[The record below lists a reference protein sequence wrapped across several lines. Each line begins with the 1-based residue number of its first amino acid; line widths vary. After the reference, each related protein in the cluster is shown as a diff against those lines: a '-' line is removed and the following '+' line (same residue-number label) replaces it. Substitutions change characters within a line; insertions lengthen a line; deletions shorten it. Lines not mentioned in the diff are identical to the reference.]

1 MTTPKHTAKRNAALI
16 TTAAV
21 VSGGLIFLPQAAEA
35 SEASDLPVA
44 LSSNGARMSIAELN
58 QQISWANFKPAAG
71 QGQVGVWN
79 YGTGNAFQVGSV
91 YTHEMM
97 YAGDVVRITAEV
109 VELKPYQDDDVN
121 WNRAENTEAKVVAT
135 EDSGTYSHLTY
146 AGIPMLNEDGSK
158 ALGNLGSNVDGGNIG
173 ITFNVTAVRILSDGS
188 EVPVRPSIIV
198 ADGEM
203 AGVAEFQ
210 AYSTTGTAWDLL
222 AEAKR
227 RESYPSFRDYP
238 DSLTSDWFSYNNRHY
253 NINDWK
259 LNPNDPNRGIGTSL
273 VGPLRTEAYEPKEGP
288 HPAHGSVPIVET
300 TSTSTQGMNVSIFVN
315 SPGQQQVRLGFVLF
329 DQGDAPESYGS
340 AKHLIADN
348 PQIPNYQNPKIGRV
362 GPDFRAEDGADV
374 AWKSDDMYDAGDESI
389 TDFTAAGNTDE
400 DLAFYF
406 ASNTRFEYQMM
417 ASRSNDPAK
426 SSYLRSWVDTN
437 NDGTFEVGEASEP
450 VRVDTY
456 TAEGQVGAMHTLAF
470 NNPHQIVDTSLNY
483 VGVRARI
490 ADNFADIQHPTGFA
504 SSGEVEDF
512 MVRVI
517 HPPRGTQQFTE
528 TPQNTPVTSTPIGF
542 NAYGNLK
549 DNFSVANAL
558 LGTSEYKIV
567 GPDGTLYG
575 VGETYTLAGEGS
587 YVLNADGTVTF
598 TPEPQFVGTAKGVAI
613 RAYDENGNDTGWTS
627 NTTINGLEN
636 VNDIRVNGAR
646 TMDAIFVPTVVGAK
660 PSATV
665 DSNLDRQGA
674 PQTSEIVYTP
684 GSEFA
689 PLDFSTTTF
698 VDGDG
703 NPISGTTIPAM
714 KDGVQVGTYTLDPT
728 TGQVTFQPNPDFVGS
743 PDPAR
748 VRISDRNGEHA
759 TGIFAP
765 HVFPVAPAADGKET
779 GDLQGRDQSAT
790 PTFTESDGKP
800 IVPSASNP
808 VRFIDPATGQ
818 PTDETTIPATDETGK
833 QIGTYTVDPL
843 TGKITFTPNKD
854 FTGTPVPATVTVK
867 DKYGVPVTA
876 TYTPTVFTVTPFASD
891 DVTTG
896 LQGREQTGRLDFQ
909 PGHEEVPLDFST
921 TTFVDGDGNPISGTT
936 IPAMKDGVQ
945 IGTYTLDPA
954 TGQVTFKPNPDFVG
968 TPDPAR
974 VQVKD
979 INGTPATAVYTLS
992 VTEVTGD
999 VLVTYKDTTGKEIPG
1014 LPPVTDTKDK
1024 RVGTDYDTTDHKPA
1038 EFTAV
1043 DGSRYVL
1050 VPSLTEGDEKGT
1062 VAEGETTVA
1071 YVYQKVGSWI
1081 TNIPGQPVEKIPFPF
1096 DPENP
1101 GNPMVPG
1108 DGVTIPYVPGL
1119 TPVDPGTN
1127 QPLTPVDP
1135 EDPTKGYVPPTPSTP
1150 GEDLNITYVPN
1161 ASGSVTVKY
1170 QDVDSKEISVS
1181 VIDTEA
1187 GTKVGEE
1194 YDTTDHKPTE
1204 IVTEDG
1210 SRYVLVPS
1218 LTKGDEKGKVTEVDT
1233 EVIYVYQKVANWV
1246 PMLPGVPVDELP
1258 KIPFPFDPAN
1268 PDQPVTP
1275 TPDQTI
1281 PHVPGFVPVD
1291 PRDKTPLNPVDPND
1305 PKKGYIPPAPSTP
1318 GEELLI
1324 PYQLVATGS
1333 VIVNYVSTGGDTIKA
1348 PVTDTAGAAVG
1359 TEYTTTDNKPETIM
1373 LSDGTRYVLIPG
1385 KTKGAETGTVTEGTT
1400 EVTYVYAKVG
1410 YWEPKIPGV
1419 PDENQPKIPYPF
1431 DPANPDKPVT
1441 PTPDTVI
1448 PWVPDHTP
1456 VDPEDPT
1463 KPLTPVDP
1471 EDPTKGYIPPT
1482 PSTPG
1487 ANTPIPYVPVVEE
1500 TPAPEAKVGSVV
1512 VRFTDTEGNAIKDPA
1527 YLVTD
1532 SPVGGSY
1539 DTTGTKAAEIIAADG
1554 SRYVLVPSKTIGTE
1568 KGEVTEGTTE
1578 VTYVYQKVGNWVPKL
1593 PGVPVEDL
1601 PKIPYPFDPAN
1612 PDQPVTPT
1620 PDTVIPYVPGYT
1632 PVDPQD
1638 PTKPLTPVDPEDPT
1652 KGYVPPT
1659 PGTPG
1664 EELVIDYVKD
1674 ADKVGSVIV
1683 KYQDKDGNA
1692 IPGLNQVTDTRDAVV
1707 GTDYSTED
1715 HKVTEVTTAD
1725 GSRYV
1730 LIAVEGTEKGQV
1742 VEGETTVTYIYQKV
1756 GHWIPQL
1763 PGVPVENLP
1772 KIPFPFDP
1780 SNPDNPSVP
1789 GEGDVVPYVPGFV
1802 PVDPVTG
1809 EPLQP
1814 VDPNDP
1820 KKGYIP
1826 PTPANP
1832 GDDLVIPYKPVENKP
1847 VDPTDPADPGVPNQP
1862 ITPAPGDGQP
1872 GNPGDG
1878 QPGTPGDG
1886 QPGTPGDG
1894 QPGDGQPGDGQ
1905 PGTPGDG
1912 QPGDGQP
1919 GTPGDGQP
1927 GDGQPG
1933 TPGDGQGKGK
1943 DGGNAGGSG
1952 DTGNTGGKTG
1962 GNAGGSTGGN
1972 TGDAG
1977 QGKTP
1982 APAGKS
1988 SSGNLANTGAQVGT
2002 AAGLGALLLGLGAAL
2017 TRRNRRKD
2025 S

>member
-362 GPDFRAEDGADV
+362 GPDFRSEDGADV
-374 AWKSDDMYDAGDESI
+374 EWKSDDMYDAGDEGI
-389 TDFTAAGNTDE
+389 ADFTAAGNTDD

-406 ASNTRFEYQMM
+406 ASSTRFEYQMM

-456 TAEGQVGAMHTLAF
+456 TAQGQAGAMHTLAF

-627 NTTINGLEN
+627 NTTLNGLEN

-714 KDGVQVGTYTLDPT
+714 KDGVQVGTYTLDPA

-854 FTGTPVPATVTVK
+854 FTGTPVAATVTVK

-936 IPAMKDGVQ
+936 IPAKKDGVQ

-1050 VPSLTEGDEKGT
+1050 VPSLTEGDEKG
-1062 VAEGETTVA
+1062 
-1071 YVYQKVGSWI
+1071 
-1081 TNIPGQPVEKIPFPF
+1081 
-1096 DPENP
+1096 
-1101 GNPMVPG
+1101 
-1108 DGVTIPYVPGL
+1108 
-1119 TPVDPGTN
+1119 
-1127 QPLTPVDP
+1127 
-1135 EDPTKGYVPPTPSTP
+1135 
-1150 GEDLNITYVPN
+1150 
-1161 ASGSVTVKY
+1161 
-1170 QDVDSKEISVS
+1170 
-1181 VIDTEA
+1181 
-1187 GTKVGEE
+1187 
-1194 YDTTDHKPTE
+1194 
-1204 IVTEDG
+1204 
-1210 SRYVLVPS
+1210 
-1218 LTKGDEKGKVTEVDT
+1218 KVTEVDT

-1281 PHVPGFVPVD
+1281 PH
-1291 PRDKTPLNPVDPND
+1291 
-1305 PKKGYIPPAPSTP
+1305 
-1318 GEELLI
+1318 
-1324 PYQLVATGS
+1324 
-1333 VIVNYVSTGGDTIKA
+1333 
-1348 PVTDTAGAAVG
+1348 
-1359 TEYTTTDNKPETIM
+1359 
-1373 LSDGTRYVLIPG
+1373 
-1385 KTKGAETGTVTEGTT
+1385 
-1400 EVTYVYAKVG
+1400 
-1410 YWEPKIPGV
+1410 
-1419 PDENQPKIPYPF
+1419 
-1431 DPANPDKPVT
+1431 
-1441 PTPDTVI
+1441 
-1448 PWVPDHTP
+1448 
-1456 VDPEDPT
+1456 
-1463 KPLTPVDP
+1463 
-1471 EDPTKGYIPPT
+1471 
-1482 PSTPG
+1482 
-1487 ANTPIPYVPVVEE
+1487 
-1500 TPAPEAKVGSVV
+1500 
-1512 VRFTDTEGNAIKDPA
+1512 
-1527 YLVTD
+1527 
-1532 SPVGGSY
+1532 
-1539 DTTGTKAAEIIAADG
+1539 
-1554 SRYVLVPSKTIGTE
+1554 
-1568 KGEVTEGTTE
+1568 
-1578 VTYVYQKVGNWVPKL
+1578 
-1593 PGVPVEDL
+1593 
-1601 PKIPYPFDPAN
+1601 
-1612 PDQPVTPT
+1612 
-1620 PDTVIPYVPGYT
+1620 
-1632 PVDPQD
+1632 
-1638 PTKPLTPVDPEDPT
+1638 
-1652 KGYVPPT
+1652 
-1659 PGTPG
+1659 
-1664 EELVIDYVKD
+1664 
-1674 ADKVGSVIV
+1674 
-1683 KYQDKDGNA
+1683 
-1692 IPGLNQVTDTRDAVV
+1692 
-1707 GTDYSTED
+1707 
-1715 HKVTEVTTAD
+1715 
-1725 GSRYV
+1725 
-1730 LIAVEGTEKGQV
+1730 
-1742 VEGETTVTYIYQKV
+1742 
-1756 GHWIPQL
+1756 
-1763 PGVPVENLP
+1763 
-1772 KIPFPFDP
+1772 
-1780 SNPDNPSVP
+1780 
-1789 GEGDVVPYVPGFV
+1789 
-1802 PVDPVTG
+1802 
-1809 EPLQP
+1809 
-1814 VDPNDP
+1814 
-1820 KKGYIP
+1820 
-1826 PTPANP
+1826 
-1832 GDDLVIPYKPVENKP
+1832 
-1847 VDPTDPADPGVPNQP
+1847 
-1862 ITPAPGDGQP
+1862 
-1872 GNPGDG
+1872 
-1878 QPGTPGDG
+1878 
-1886 QPGTPGDG
+1886 
-1894 QPGDGQPGDGQ
+1894 
-1905 PGTPGDG
+1905 
-1912 QPGDGQP
+1912 
-1919 GTPGDGQP
+1919 
-1927 GDGQPG
+1927 
-1933 TPGDGQGKGK
+1933 
-1943 DGGNAGGSG
+1943 
-1952 DTGNTGGKTG
+1952 
-1962 GNAGGSTGGN
+1962 
-1972 TGDAG
+1972 
-1977 QGKTP
+1977 
-1982 APAGKS
+1982 
-1988 SSGNLANTGAQVGT
+1988 
-2002 AAGLGALLLGLGAAL
+2002 
-2017 TRRNRRKD
+2017 
-2025 S
+2025 

>member
-21 VSGGLIFLPQAAEA
+21 VSGGLIFLPQAA
-35 SEASDLPVA
+35 EASDLPVA

-79 YGTGNAFQVGSV
+79 YDAGNAFQVGSV

-121 WNRAENTEAKVVAT
+121 WNRHTNSEAKVVAQH
-135 EDSGTYSHLTY
+135 DSGTWSHLTQ
-146 AGIPMLNEDGSK
+146 AGIPMLNEDGSQ
-158 ALGNLGSNVDGGNIG
+158 ALGNLGSDTNGGNIG

-203 AGVAEFQ
+203 AGDSEFQ
-210 AYSTTGTAWDLL
+210 AYSTTGTGWDLL

-227 RESYPSFRDYP
+227 KESYPSFRDYP
-238 DSLTSDWFSYNNRHY
+238 DPLTAPHFSADNRDY

-273 VGPLRTEAYEPKEGP
+273 VGPLMTNGDEAAG
-288 HPAHGSVPIVET
+288 AVNGSVPIVET

-315 SPGQQQVRLGFVLF
+315 SPGQQQIRLGFVLF
-329 DQGDAPESYGS
+329 DQGDAPESYGA

-362 GPDFRAEDGADV
+362 GPDFRSEDGADV
-374 AWKSDDMYDAGDESI
+374 EWKSDDMYDAGDEGI
-389 TDFTAAGNTDE
+389 ADFTAAGNTDE

-406 ASNTRFEYQMM
+406 ASDTRFEYQMM
-417 ASRSNDPAK
+417 ASRSNDPTK

-456 TAEGQVGAMHTLAF
+456 TAEGQAGTMHTLAF

-627 NTTINGLEN
+627 NTTLNGLEN

-748 VRISDRNGEHA
+748 VRVSDRNGEHA

-790 PTFTESDGKP
+790 PTFTENDGKP

-833 QIGTYTVDPL
+833 QVGTYTVDPL

-876 TYTPTVFTVTPFASD
+876 TYTPTVFTVTPFAAD

-896 LQGREQTGRLDFQ
+896 LQGREQTSRLDFQ
-909 PGHEEVPLDFST
+909 PGHEEIPLDFST

-945 IGTYTLDPA
+945 VGTYTLDPA

-974 VQVKD
+974 VQIKD
-979 INGTPATAVYTLS
+979 INGTPATAVYTPS

-999 VLVTYKDTTGKEIPG
+999 VLVTYKDTTGQAIPG
-1014 LPPVTDTKDK
+1014 LPPVTDTKGK
-1024 RVGTDYDTTDHKPA
+1024 RVGTDYDTTDHKPT
-1038 EFTAV
+1038 EFTTV

-1050 VPSLTEGDEKGT
+1050 VPSLTEGNERGT
-1062 VAEGETTVA
+1062 VAEGETTVT
-1071 YVYQKVGSWI
+1071 YVYQKVGNWI
-1081 TNIPGQPVEKIPFPF
+1081 PNIPGQPVEKIPFPF

-1101 GNPMVPG
+1101 GDPMVPG

-1135 EDPTKGYVPPTPSTP
+1135 EDPKKGYVPPTPSTP
-1150 GEDLNITYVPN
+1150 GEDINITYVPN

-1170 QDVDSKEISVS
+1170 QDVDDKEISVS

-1187 GTKVGEE
+1187 GTKVGVE

-1218 LTKGDEKGKVTEVDT
+1218 LTKGDEKGKVTEGNT

-1291 PRDKTPLNPVDPND
+1291 PRDKTPL
-1305 PKKGYIPPAPSTP
+1305 
-1318 GEELLI
+1318 
-1324 PYQLVATGS
+1324 
-1333 VIVNYVSTGGDTIKA
+1333 
-1348 PVTDTAGAAVG
+1348 
-1359 TEYTTTDNKPETIM
+1359 
-1373 LSDGTRYVLIPG
+1373 
-1385 KTKGAETGTVTEGTT
+1385 
-1400 EVTYVYAKVG
+1400 
-1410 YWEPKIPGV
+1410 
-1419 PDENQPKIPYPF
+1419 
-1431 DPANPDKPVT
+1431 
-1441 PTPDTVI
+1441 
-1448 PWVPDHTP
+1448 
-1456 VDPEDPT
+1456 
-1463 KPLTPVDP
+1463 TPVDP

-1487 ANTPIPYVPVVEE
+1487 VNTPIPYVPVVEE

-1512 VRFTDTEGNAIKDPA
+1512 VRFTDTEGNVIKDPA

-1593 PGVPVEDL
+1593 PGVPDEDL

-1620 PDTVIPYVPGYT
+1620 PDTVIPHVPGYT

-1659 PGTPG
+1659 PSTPG

-1763 PGVPVENLP
+1763 PGVPVEDLP

-1789 GEGDVVPYVPGFV
+1789 GEGDVVPYVPDFV

-1872 GNPGDG
+1872 GDGQPGDG
-1878 QPGTPGDG
+1878 QPGT
-1886 QPGTPGDG
+1886 
-1894 QPGDGQPGDGQ
+1894 PGDGQPGDGQ

-1933 TPGDGQGKGK
+1933 TPGDGQPGDGQPGDGQPGTPGDGQGKGK

-1952 DTGNTGGKTG
+1952 DTGNAGGKTG